1 MLKRKSKKNIEN
13 LLSKNK
19 NWKVLDLGCGYS
31 ANKYATTIADKQNLT
46 EFYKEKN
53 FVEIKE
59 DTLPFKDKEFDFII
73 TSHVIEHVKK
83 IDKFFSEIQRI
94 AKRGYIELPTKLND
108 NLVHENLKEHIW
120 WFEFDDEI
128 GELSITSK
136 QQILEPFIN
145 VSTMK
150 VFEKIFRQSLVLELF
165 WENKIPYK
173 IFEMEKINKNYKF
186 YNLIKKYL
194 SKKIRTVIKKN

>member
-59 DTLPFKDKEFDFII
+59 DTLPFKDNEFDFII

>member
-150 VFEKIFRQSLVLELF
+150 
-165 WENKIPYK
+165 
-173 IFEMEKINKNYKF
+173 
-186 YNLIKKYL
+186 KYE
-194 SKKIRTVIKKN
+194 